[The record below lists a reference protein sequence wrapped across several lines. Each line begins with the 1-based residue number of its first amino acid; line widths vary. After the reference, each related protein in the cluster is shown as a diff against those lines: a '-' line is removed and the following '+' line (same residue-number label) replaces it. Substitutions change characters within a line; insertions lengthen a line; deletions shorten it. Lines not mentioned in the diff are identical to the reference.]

1 MNYFGIRSAE
11 SNFTRSFTSVETWT
25 PIQPLIVNKAD
36 TALFLLASNAVEY
49 LTPVTDPWFSA
60 TKAFNLSGVGLAN
73 VFYKPDQVV
82 NGLACIDQYQLCTSP
97 DSCTVLGSIEDIR
110 DAYYDPAQ
118 LSLNDMQ
125 NATALRLL
133 SALTQSSIPN
143 IVQYLS
149 TSSLFASDRLTNLIS
164 ASLPP
169 NQWQIEVQ
177 GWFETSLAKIQALV
191 TAYPSQPADLE
202 PYGRVLSPNR
212 TVGPI
217 DRAAYSLCQDQRVRN
232 TGSYQ
237 SFSALG
243 LLIILILGTT
253 IIILSL
259 SVESCVA
266 TFRKRRRA
274 RYARLATSE
283 TESGNAAGNAP
294 RDHREIARIADRMLQ
309 LQRMALLAAKPGV
322 IWAGRLEPVPY
333 TEDPEVWFA
342 LPVRVSGED
351 FSYGSSED
359 VEAEGG
365 ESKESGREETS
376 SEGGIEEIQDDT
388 AVPLPEEQDEQEQIV
403 RKPEQGDQSEQQK
416 TKEPD
421 IELVAVEQV

>member
-1 MNYFGIRSAE
+1 VNYFGIRSAE
-11 SNFTRSFTSVETWT
+11 SNFTRSFTSVAAWT
-25 PIQPLIVNKAD
+25 PIPPLQLNHAD
-36 TALFLLASNAVEY
+36 TALFFLASNAVEY

-60 TKAFNLSGVGLAN
+60 TKTFNLSSVGLAN
-73 VFYKPDQVV
+73 VFYKPDQFVD
-82 NGLACIDQYQLCTSP
+82 GLACIDQYQLCASP
-97 DSCTVLGSIEDIR
+97 NSCSVLGSVEDIR

-118 LSLNDMQ
+118 LSLNDVQ

-133 SALTQSSIPN
+133 SALSQSSIPN

-217 DRAAYSLCQDQRVRN
+217 DRAAYSLCENQRVRN

-243 LLIILILGTT
+243 LVIILILGTT

-274 RYARLATSE
+274 RYARVATSE
-283 TESGNAAGNAP
+283 TESGNPAGNEP
-294 RDHREIARIADRMLQ
+294 QDHREIARIADRMLQ
-309 LQRMALLAAKPGV
+309 LQRMALMAAKPEV
-322 IWAGRLEPVPY
+322 VWAGRLEPVPY
-333 TEDPEVWFA
+333 TEDPEVRFT

-351 FSYGSSED
+351 FSYRSGGD
-359 VEAEGG
+359 VEDERKEG
-365 ESKESGREETS
+365 KESGREETS
-376 SEGGIEEIQDDT
+376 SEGEIEEIQDDT
-388 AVPLPEEQDEQEQIV
+388 PVPLPEEQGEEEQIV
-403 RKPEQGDQSEQQK
+403 RKPEHGDQSEQQK
-416 TKEPD
+416 EEPD
-421 IELVAVEQV
+421 DELVAVEQD